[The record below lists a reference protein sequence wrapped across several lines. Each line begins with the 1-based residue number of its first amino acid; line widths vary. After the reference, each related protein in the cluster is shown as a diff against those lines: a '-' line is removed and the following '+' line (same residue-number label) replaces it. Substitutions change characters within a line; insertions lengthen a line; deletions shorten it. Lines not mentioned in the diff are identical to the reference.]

1 MRSYFYAGLQLL
13 IAATL
18 ILPLYLVSQMLREI
32 NPGRLSVRISRGPYY
47 WAVVQKRR
55 ALGEPE
61 WQEHDLAIGIPD
73 PSLFLTPGAEISGPP
88 AAPKCVACREPIY
101 GYVISE
107 RCVGCWSELV
117 NERLEIK

>member
-18 ILPLYLVSQMLREI
+18 ILPLYLVSQLLREI

-73 PSLFLTPGAEISGPP
+73 PSLFLTPGAEISGPLLRRS
-88 AAPKCVACREPIY
+88 VL
-101 GYVISE
+101 
-107 RCVGCWSELV
+107 LV
-117 NERLEIK
+117 ESLFTAT